1 MKGTDMNAKILYVA
15 TVGLALAS
23 SFAFADPARSLTREE
38 VVAQYNQALATHT
51 LRKTDYDFDIAD
63 RTAAPAATRSD
74 VLAELARARTATPL
88 IRSMCVR
95 DSEPGG
101 TSERARSDSTRMD
114 PRRLLKSCATPAA
127 KAPRLSIF
135 CVTSLCS

>member
-1 MKGTDMNAKILYVA
+1 MPRQQRQSMSMKGTDMNAKILYVA

-63 RTAAPAATRSD
+63 RTAAPAVTRSD

-88 IRSMCVR
+88 PGPLRS
-95 DSEPGG
+95 
-101 TSERARSDSTRMD
+101 RSYNPFGRE
-114 PRRLLKSCATPAA
+114 LLQT
-127 KAPRLSIF
+127 
-135 CVTSLCS
+135 